1 MEDDRDHIEDLKQ
14 RYGYEEKEAQAVYH
28 LREARMRFGE
38 IYQDDAVARA
48 AFEQAVG
55 VEDFPKIYAS
65 LFLMNSVI
73 PHFDALE
80 GLLVKKALERQ
91 YPEGWGRRHQEG
103 EGTEEG

>member
-1 MEDDRDHIEDLKQ
+1 MQ

-28 LREARMRFGE
+28 LRQARMRLGE

-55 VEDFPKIYAS
+55 VEGFPKIYAS
-65 LFLMNSVI
+65 LFLMSSVI
-73 PHFDALE
+73 PHLDALE

-91 YPEGWGRRHQEG
+91 YPEGWSRRRQEG